1 LKKLQ
6 EAGTGNNF
14 FIIKFGI
21 EVEKNP
27 IVVDCIAD
35 QVKNLPDNLYNLV
48 IPTGSG
54 ITAGSILR
62 GIKKYGRKI
71 KNVYVVHISGQDRN
85 KKITEIAGSVP
96 YIYVKGTGFPY
107 HRKVMR
113 NVTDRFVLD
122 EIYEAKAYDWM
133 LHNLD
138 VRREKTLFWCVGNT
152 NYYR

>member
-35 QVKNLPDNLYNLV
+35 QVKNLPDNLDNLI

-62 GIKKYGRKI
+62 GIKKYGKKI
-71 KNVYVVHISGQDRN
+71 KNVYVVHVSGMERRQKINSIEDAVPYLYIKGTGYSYNR
-85 KKITEIAGSVP
+85 KVKVKITED
-96 YIYVKGTGFPY
+96 FE
-107 HRKVMR
+107 
-113 NVTDRFVLD
+113 LD
-122 EIYEAKAYDWM
+122 YIYEAKVYDWM
-133 LHNLD
+133 LHNVDL
-138 VRREKTLFWCVGNT
+138 RREKTLFWVVGNA
-152 NYYR
+152 NFYR

>member
-6 EAGTGNNF
+6 ETGTGNNF

-35 QVKNLPDNLYNLV
+35 QVKNLPDDLYNLV

-62 GIKKYGRKI
+62 GIEKYGKKI
-71 KNVYVVHISGQDRN
+71 KKIYVVHVSGQDRN
-85 KKITEIAGSVP
+85 KKITEIAGLVP
-96 YIYVKGTGFPY
+96 YIYIKGTGFPF
-107 HRKVMR
+107 HRKLDRM
-113 NVTDRFVLD
+113 VTDEFILD
-122 EIYEAKAYDWM
+122 KIYEAKAYDWM

-138 VRREKTLFWCVGNT
+138 VRNEKTLFWVVGNA
-152 NYYR
+152 NFYR